1 MRRRSRG
8 LTQDAVVG
16 ISPRQLRRIEGGGA
30 GSMLKDRVLEALAE
44 AHGVTPDAYLEQLA
58 EVVWRAG

>member
-1 MRRRSRG
+1 
-8 LTQDAVVG
+8 
-16 ISPRQLRRIEGGGA
+16 
-30 GSMLKDRVLEALAE
+30 MLKDRVLEALAQ